1 MSKMSR
7 GLQEFIDRF
16 SLAEASRG
24 QAGSADFGRG
34 NARRAAAGAQ
44 Y

>member
-7 GLQEFIDRF
+7 GLLEFIDRF
-16 SLAEASRG
+16 ALAESSRVQAS
-24 QAGSADFGRG
+24 QEAAGR

-44 Y
+44 S